1 MNEFIP
7 QKLPLHVDIET
18 KEILKKSIRANKAL
32 AQLNGVSKIIPNSN
46 ILINSLAI
54 QEAKDSS
61 EIENI
66 ITTHDELYRASVDST
81 NISKETKEV
90 QNYKEALL
98 KGFDLVK
105 RSKLLLKRDIV
116 TIQGILENNDA
127 GVRKQRGTNL
137 KNAKT
142 GEVVFTP
149 PQNYDDIQMLLDNL
163 EKYINNPNDLD
174 ALVNMAI
181 VHYQFES
188 IHPFY
193 DGNGRT
199 GRIINILYLVLND
212 LLDLPILYLSRYI
225 IKNKSDYY
233 RLLQEV
239 RTEDNWHEW
248 IMYMLDGIE
257 QTSLETIKMVNAI
270 ESLMKETKHKLRDE
284 LPKIY
289 SKDLLEVIFSHPY
302 TKIDFL
308 VEDLRLHR
316 ETASKYLKEMGKIG
330 IFQLVQIGRTKF
342 FINMKLFDL
351 LQKGVQ

>member
-1 MNEFIP
+1 MNEFMP
-7 QKLPLHVDIET
+7 QKLPLSIDIET
-18 KEILKKSIRANKAL
+18 KAILKKSISANRVL
-32 AQLNGVSKIIPNSN
+32 AELNGVSKIIPNSN

-66 ITTHDELYRASVDST
+66 ITTHDELYRASIDST
-81 NISKETKEV
+81 NVSKETKEV
-90 QNYKEALL
+90 QNYKKALL
-98 KGFDLVK
+98 EGFDLIK
-105 RSKLLLKRDIV
+105 KNRILLKRDIV
-116 TIQGILENNDA
+116 AIQGILENNNA

-142 GEVVFTP
+142 GEVVFIP

-163 EKYINNPNDLD
+163 EKYINNSNDLD
-174 ALVNMAI
+174 LLVNMAI
-181 VHYQFES
+181 IHYQFET

-199 GRIINILYLVLND
+199 GRIINILYLVLNG

-248 IMYMLDGIE
+248 VMYMLDGIE
-257 QTSLETIKMVNAI
+257 QTSLETIKIVNAI
-270 ESLMKETKHKLRDE
+270 ENLMKETKHKLREE

-289 SKDLLEVIFSHPY
+289 SKDLLEVIFAHPY

-308 VEDLRLHR
+308 VEGLKLHR
-316 ETASKYLKEMGKIG
+316 ETASKYLKEMEKIG
-330 IFQLVQIGRTKF
+330 IFQVTQIGRTKF
-342 FINMKLFDL
+342 YINIKLFDL
-351 LQKGVQ
+351 LKK

>member
-7 QKLPLHVDIET
+7 YKLPLSVDIET
-18 KEILKKSIRANKAL
+18 KEILKKSISANRAL
-32 AQLNGVSKIIPNSN
+32 AELNGMSKIIPNSN

-98 KGFDLVK
+98 QGFDLVK
-105 RSKLLLKRDIV
+105 TNQLLLKRDIV
-116 TIQGILENNDA
+116 AIQGILESNDD

-174 ALVNMAI
+174 SLVNMAI
-181 VHYQFES
+181 VHYQFET

-193 DGNGRT
+193 DGNERT

-239 RTEDNWHEW
+239 RTKNNWHEW
-248 IMYMLDGIE
+248 IMYMLDGVE
-257 QTSLETIKMVNAI
+257 QTSLEAIKTVNGI
-270 ESLMKETKHKLRDE
+270 ESLMKETKYKLRE
-284 LPKIY
+284 KLPKIY

-308 VEDLRLHR
+308 VEELRLHR
-316 ETASKYLKEMGKIG
+316 ETASKYLKEMQKIG
-330 IFQLVQIGRTKF
+330 IFQVIQIGRTKF
-342 FINMKLFDL
+342 FINIKLFDL
-351 LQKGVQ
+351 LKKGVQ